1 MLRVGDELITLTD
14 PESSASEAYR
24 TLRTN
29 ILMRNFDKDMKVINI
44 ISTTA
49 QEGKSTCV
57 LNLAMVYAQLQKKV
71 LVIDLDLR
79 MPTIHK
85 KLKLKNKK
93 GISDIIGHQ
102 AEFEEV
108 VLQPYENVDVI
119 TAGTKIPFASEFIQS
134 NALKEFIDERRE
146 EYDLILSDCP
156 PVGLVTDGVVAASYC
171 DGTILV
177 CASNMNDRKEL
188 LRVKDQLEQTQ
199 VNVIGIVMTMMPVQK
214 KYYNSYGY
222 RYGGRYGESPKKSTS
237 KKKKNSL
244 IPKITKKSDKK
255 K

>member
-146 EYDLILSDCP
+146 EYDLILLDCP

-177 CASNMNDRKEL
+177 CASNRNDRKEL

-222 RYGGRYGESPKKSTS
+222 RYSDSQKKTTN
-237 KKKKNSL
+237 KKKQTNLLGSL
-244 IPKITKKSDKK
+244 NKQSGKK

>member
-1 MLRVGDELITLTD
+1 MLRVGDELITLID
-14 PESSASEAYR
+14 PDAPASEAYR

-29 ILMRNFDKDMKVINI
+29 ILMRNFDRDMKVINI

-134 NALKEFIDERRE
+134 NALKEFIEERKK
-146 EYDLILSDCP
+146 EYDLILLDCP
-156 PVGLVTDGVVAASYC
+156 PVGLVTDGIVAASYC

-177 CASNMNDRKEL
+177 CASNRNDRKEL
-188 LRVKDQLEQTQ
+188 LRVQDQLEQTQ
-199 VNVIGIVMTMMPVQK
+199 VNVIGIVMTMMPVQR

-222 RYGGRYGESPKKSTS
+222 RYSDTRKKTTQ
-237 KKKKNSL
+237 KNKNSS
-244 IPKITKKSDKK
+244 IISNITKKSDKK

>member
-1 MLRVGDELITLTD
+1 MLRVGDELITLID
-14 PESSASEAYR
+14 PDAPASEAYR

-29 ILMRNFDKDMKVINI
+29 ILMRNFDRDMKVINI

-108 VLQPYENVDVI
+108 VLQHY
-119 TAGTKIPFASEFIQS
+119 
-134 NALKEFIDERRE
+134 
-146 EYDLILSDCP
+146 
-156 PVGLVTDGVVAASYC
+156 
-171 DGTILV
+171 
-177 CASNMNDRKEL
+177 
-188 LRVKDQLEQTQ
+188 
-199 VNVIGIVMTMMPVQK
+199 
-214 KYYNSYGY
+214 
-222 RYGGRYGESPKKSTS
+222 
-237 KKKKNSL
+237 
-244 IPKITKKSDKK
+244 
-255 K
+255 

>member
-79 MPTIHK
+79 MPAIHK

-134 NALKEFIDERRE
+134 KALKEFIDERRKD
-146 EYDLILSDCP
+146 YDLILLDCP

-177 CASNMNDRKEL
+177 CASNRNDRKEL

-222 RYGGRYGESPKKSTS
+222 RYSDSQKKITP
-237 KKKKNSL
+237 KKKKNTLMSS
-244 IPKITKKSDKK
+244 IAKKSDKK

>member
-24 TLRTN
+24 TFRTN

-146 EYDLILSDCP
+146 EYDLILLDCP

-222 RYGGRYGESPKKSTS
+222 RYSDSQKKTTNKKKQTNLLSSLNKKSG
-237 KKKKNSL
+237 KKK
-244 IPKITKKSDKK
+244 
-255 K
+255 

>member
-14 PESSASEAYR
+14 PDAPASEAYR

-108 VLQPYENVDVI
+108 VLQPYEHVDVI

-134 NALKEFIDERRE
+134 NALKEFIDERRN
-146 EYDLILSDCP
+146 EYDLILLDCP

-177 CASNMNDRKEL
+177 CASNRNDRKEL

-222 RYGGRYGESPKKSTS
+222 RYSDSQKKTPS
-237 KKKKNSL
+237 KKKQTNLLSSL
-244 IPKITKKSDKK
+244 NKKSGKK

>member
-1 MLRVGDELITLTD
+1 MLLSLIHILITLID
-14 PESSASEAYR
+14 PDAPASEAYR

-29 ILMRNFDKDMKVINI
+29 ILMRNFDRDMKIINI

-108 VLQPYENVDVI
+108 VLQPYENVEDVYKRQVGMDPQRPGVDAERFAAAVDRI
-119 TAGTKIPFASEFIQS
+119 PLVSEGAAGQQRNRAVKAGIG
-134 NALKEFIDERRE
+134 
-146 EYDLILSDCP
+146 C
-156 PVGLVTDGVVAASYC
+156 GL
-171 DGTILV
+171 
-177 CASNMNDRKEL
+177 
-188 LRVKDQLEQTQ
+188 
-199 VNVIGIVMTMMPVQK
+199 
-214 KYYNSYGY
+214 
-222 RYGGRYGESPKKSTS
+222 
-237 KKKKNSL
+237 
-244 IPKITKKSDKK
+244 
-255 K
+255 

>member
-1 MLRVGDELITLTD
+1 MLRVGEELITILD

-29 ILMRNFDKDMKVINI
+29 ILMRNFDRDMKVINI

-49 QEGKSTCV
+49 QEGKTTCV

-134 NALKEFIDERRE
+134 NALKEFIEERKK
-146 EYDLILSDCP
+146 EYDLILLDCP
-156 PVGLVTDGVVAASYC
+156 PVGLVTDGIVAASYC

-177 CASNMNDRKEL
+177 CASNRNDRKEL
-188 LRVKDQLEQTQ
+188 LRVKDQFEQTQ
-199 VNVIGIVMTMMPVQK
+199 VNVIGIVMTMMPVQR

-222 RYGGRYGESPKKSTS
+222 RYSDSQKKTAQ
-237 KKKKNSL
+237 KKKKNS
-244 IPKITKKSDKK
+244 IMYSITKKGDKK

>member
-1 MLRVGDELITLTD
+1 MLRVGEELITILD

-24 TLRTN
+24 ILRTN
-29 ILMRNFDKDMKVINI
+29 ILMRNFDRDMKVINI

-49 QEGKSTCV
+49 QEGKTTCV
-57 LNLAMVYAQLQKKV
+57 LNLAMVYAQLQKKA

-134 NALKEFIDERRE
+134 NALKEFIEERKK
-146 EYDLILSDCP
+146 EYDLILLDCP
-156 PVGLVTDGVVAASYC
+156 PVGLVTDGIVAASYC

-177 CASNMNDRKEL
+177 CASNRNDRKEL

-199 VNVIGIVMTMMPVQK
+199 VNVIGIVMTMMPVQR

-222 RYGGRYGESPKKSTS
+222 RYSDTQKKTTQ
-237 KKKKNSL
+237 KKKKNSIL
-244 IPKITKKSDKK
+244 SSITKKSDKK

>member
-1 MLRVGDELITLTD
+1 MLRVGDELITLID

-108 VLQPYENVDVI
+108 VLQPYEHVDVI
-119 TAGTKIPFASEFIQS
+119 TAGTKIPFASESIQS
-134 NALKEFIDERRE
+134 NAIQEF
-146 EYDLILSDCP
+146 DLILLDCP

-177 CASNMNDRKEL
+177 CASNRNDRKEL

-214 KYYNSYGY
+214 K
-222 RYGGRYGESPKKSTS
+222 
-237 KKKKNSL
+237 
-244 IPKITKKSDKK
+244 
-255 K
+255 

>member
-1 MLRVGDELITLTD
+1 MLRVGDELITLID
-14 PESSASEAYR
+14 PDAPRFRSLPDFENQYS
-24 TLRTN
+24 
-29 ILMRNFDKDMKVINI
+29 D
-44 ISTTA
+44 
-49 QEGKSTCV
+49 
-57 LNLAMVYAQLQKKV
+57 AQLRSGYEGHQYYFNDSAGRKKYLCPQFSHGLCSITKKV

-134 NALKEFIDERRE
+134 NALKEFIEERKK
-146 EYDLILSDCP
+146 EYDLILLDCP
-156 PVGLVTDGVVAASYC
+156 PVGLVTDGIVAASYC
-171 DGTILV
+171 DGTILI
-177 CASNMNDRKEL
+177 CASNRNDRKEL

-199 VNVIGIVMTMMPVQK
+199 VNVIGIVMTMMPVQR

-222 RYGGRYGESPKKSTS
+222 RYSDTQKKTTQ
-237 KKKKNSL
+237 KKKKNSIL
-244 IPKITKKSDKK
+244 SSITKKSDKK

>member
-1 MLRVGDELITLTD
+1 MLRVGDELITLID
-14 PESSASEAYR
+14 PDAPASEAYR

-29 ILMRNFDKDMKVINI
+29 ILMRNFDRDMKVINI

-49 QEGKSTCV
+49 QEGKTTRV

-119 TAGTKIPFASEFIQS
+119 TAGTKPPSGSSEKNLWIWWMIS
-134 NALKEFIDERRE
+134 GKSTRGCLTRLLMR
-146 EYDLILSDCP
+146 
-156 PVGLVTDGVVAASYC
+156 
-171 DGTILV
+171 
-177 CASNMNDRKEL
+177 EL
-188 LRVKDQLEQTQ
+188 LMLNEGHR
-199 VNVIGIVMTMMPVQK
+199 
-214 KYYNSYGY
+214 
-222 RYGGRYGESPKKSTS
+222 
-237 KKKKNSL
+237 
-244 IPKITKKSDKK
+244 
-255 K
+255 

>member
-14 PESSASEAYR
+14 PDAPASEAYR

-108 VLQPYENVDVI
+108 VLQPYEYVDVI

-134 NALKEFIDERRE
+134 KALKEFIDEKRN
-146 EYDLILSDCP
+146 EYDLILLDCP
-156 PVGLVTDGVVAASYC
+156 PVGLVTDGVVAAGYC

-177 CASNMNDRKEL
+177 CASNRNDRKEL

-222 RYGGRYGESPKKSTS
+222 RYSDSQKKTPNKKKQTNLLGTLNKKSG
-237 KKKKNSL
+237 KKK
-244 IPKITKKSDKK
+244 
-255 K
+255 

>member
-1 MLRVGDELITLTD
+1 MLRVGEELITILD

-29 ILMRNFDKDMKVINI
+29 ILMRNFDRDMKVINI

-49 QEGKSTCV
+49 QEGKTTCV

-134 NALKEFIDERRE
+134 NALKEFIEERKK
-146 EYDLILSDCP
+146 EYDLILLDCP
-156 PVGLVTDGVVAASYC
+156 PVGLVTDGIVAASYC

-177 CASNMNDRKEL
+177 CASNRNDRKEL
-188 LRVKDQLEQTQ
+188 LRVKDQFEQAQ
-199 VNVIGIVMTMMPVQK
+199 VNVIGIVMTMMPVQR

-222 RYGGRYGESPKKSTS
+222 RYSDSQKKTAQ
-237 KKKKNSL
+237 KKKKNS
-244 IPKITKKSDKK
+244 IMSSITKKGDKK

>member
-1 MLRVGDELITLTD
+1 MLRVGEELITILD

-24 TLRTN
+24 ILRTN
-29 ILMRNFDKDMKVINI
+29 ILMRNFDRDMKVINI

-49 QEGKSTCV
+49 QEGKTTCV
-57 LNLAMVYAQLQKKV
+57 LNLAMVYAQLQKKA

-134 NALKEFIDERRE
+134 NALKEFIEERKK
-146 EYDLILSDCP
+146 EYDLILLDCP
-156 PVGLVTDGVVAASYC
+156 PVGLV
-171 DGTILV
+171 
-177 CASNMNDRKEL
+177 ASNRNDRKEL

-199 VNVIGIVMTMMPVQK
+199 VNVIGIVMTMMPVQR

-222 RYGGRYGESPKKSTS
+222 RYSDTQKKTTQ
-237 KKKKNSL
+237 KKKKNSIL
-244 IPKITKKSDKK
+244 SSITKKSDKK

>member
-14 PESSASEAYR
+14 PDAPASEAYR

-108 VLQPYENVDVI
+108 VLQPYEHVDVI

-134 NALKEFIDERRE
+134 NALKVFIDERRE
-146 EYDLILSDCP
+146 EYDLILLDCP

-177 CASNMNDRKEL
+177 CASNRNDRKEL

-222 RYGGRYGESPKKSTS
+222 RYSDSQKKAPNKKKQTNLLSSLNKKSG
-237 KKKKNSL
+237 KKK
-244 IPKITKKSDKK
+244 
-255 K
+255 

>member
-1 MLRVGDELITLTD
+1 MLRVGDELITLID
-14 PESSASEAYR
+14 PDAPASEAYR

-29 ILMRNFDKDMKVINI
+29 ILMRNFDRDMKVINI

-79 MPTIHK
+79 MPSIHK

-102 AEFEEV
+102 AEVEEV
-108 VLQPYENVDVI
+108 VVQPYENVDVI

-134 NALKEFIDERRE
+134 NALKEFIEERKK
-146 EYDLILSDCP
+146 EYDLILLDCP
-156 PVGLVTDGVVAASYC
+156 PVGLVTDGIVAASYC

-177 CASNMNDRKEL
+177 CASNRNDRKEL

-199 VNVIGIVMTMMPVQK
+199 VNVIGIVMTMMPVQR

-222 RYGGRYGESPKKSTS
+222 RYSDTQKKTTQ
-237 KKKKNSL
+237 KKKKSSIISN
-244 IPKITKKSDKK
+244 ITKKSDKK

>member
-1 MLRVGDELITLTD
+1 MLRVGEELITILD

-24 TLRTN
+24 ILRTN
-29 ILMRNFDKDMKVINI
+29 ILMRNFDRDMKVINI

-49 QEGKSTCV
+49 QEGKTTCV

-134 NALKEFIDERRE
+134 NALKEFIEERKK
-146 EYDLILSDCP
+146 EYDLILLDCP
-156 PVGLVTDGVVAASYC
+156 PVGLVTDGIVAASYC
-171 DGTILV
+171 DGTILI
-177 CASNMNDRKEL
+177 CASNRNDRKEL

-199 VNVIGIVMTMMPVQK
+199 VNVIGIVMTMMPVQR

-222 RYGGRYGESPKKSTS
+222 RYSDTQKKTTQ
-237 KKKKNSL
+237 KNKKNSIL
-244 IPKITKKSDKK
+244 SSITIKSYKK

>member
-1 MLRVGDELITLTD
+1 MLRVGDELITLID
-14 PESSASEAYR
+14 PDAPASEAYR

-29 ILMRNFDKDMKVINI
+29 ILMRNFDRDMKVINI

-134 NALKEFIDERRE
+134 NALKEFIEERKK
-146 EYDLILSDCP
+146 EYDLILLDCP
-156 PVGLVTDGVVAASYC
+156 PVGLVTDGIVAASYC

-177 CASNMNDRKEL
+177 CASNRNDRKEL
-188 LRVKDQLEQTQ
+188 LRVKDQFEQTQ
-199 VNVIGIVMTMMPVQK
+199 VNVIGIVMTMMPVQR

-222 RYGGRYGESPKKSTS
+222 RYSDSQKKTAQ
-237 KKKKNSL
+237 KKKKNS
-244 IPKITKKSDKK
+244 IMSSITKKGDKK

>member
-1 MLRVGDELITLTD
+1 MLRVSDELITLID
-14 PESSASEAYR
+14 PDAPASESYR

-29 ILMRNFDKDMKVINI
+29 ILMRNFDRDMKIINI
-44 ISTTA
+44 ISATA
-49 QEGKSTCV
+49 QEGKTTCV

-134 NALKEFIDERRE
+134 NALKEFIEERKK
-146 EYDLILSDCP
+146 EYDLILLDCP
-156 PVGLVTDGVVAASYC
+156 PVGLVTDGIVAASYC

-177 CASNMNDRKEL
+177 CASNRNDRKEL

-199 VNVIGIVMTMMPVQK
+199 VNVIGIVMTMMPVQR
-214 KYYNSYGY
+214 KYYNSYSY
-222 RYGGRYGESPKKSTS
+222 RYSDSQKKPAT
-237 KKKKNSL
+237 KKKKNSIL
-244 IPKITKKSDKK
+244 SNITKKNDKK

>member
-14 PESSASEAYR
+14 PDAPASEAYR

-108 VLQPYENVDVI
+108 VLQPYEHVDVI

-134 NALKEFIDERRE
+134 NALKVFIDERRA
-146 EYDLILSDCP
+146 EYDLILLDCP

-177 CASNMNDRKEL
+177 CASNRNDRKEL

-222 RYGGRYGESPKKSTS
+222 RYSDSQKKIPS
-237 KKKKNSL
+237 KKKKTNLLGSL
-244 IPKITKKSDKK
+244 NKKSGKK

>member
-14 PESSASEAYR
+14 PDAPASEAYR

-134 NALKEFIDERRE
+134 NALKEFIDERRN
-146 EYDLILSDCP
+146 EYDLILLDCP
-156 PVGLVTDGVVAASYC
+156 PVGLVTDGVVAANYC

-177 CASNMNDRKEL
+177 CASNRNDRKEL

-222 RYGGRYGESPKKSTS
+222 RYSDSQKKTPNKKKQTNLLGTLNKKSG
-237 KKKKNSL
+237 KKK
-244 IPKITKKSDKK
+244 
-255 K
+255 

>member
-1 MLRVGDELITLTD
+1 MLRVGDELITLID
-14 PESSASEAYR
+14 PDAPASEAYR

-29 ILMRNFDKDMKVINI
+29 ILMRNFDRDMKVINI

-134 NALKEFIDERRE
+134 NALKEFIEERKK
-146 EYDLILSDCP
+146 EYDLILLDCP
-156 PVGLVTDGVVAASYC
+156 PVGLVTDGIVSASYC

-177 CASNMNDRKEL
+177 CASNRNDRKEL

-199 VNVIGIVMTMMPVQK
+199 VNVIGIVMTMMPVQR

-222 RYGGRYGESPKKSTS
+222 RYSDTQKKTTQ
-237 KKKKNSL
+237 KKKKNSIL
-244 IPKITKKSDKK
+244 SSITKKGDKK

>member
-1 MLRVGDELITLTD
+1 MLRIGDELITLTD
-14 PESSASEAYR
+14 PDAPAAEAYR

-102 AEFEEV
+102 AEFDEV

-134 NALKEFIDERRE
+134 KALKEFIDNKRR
-146 EYDLILSDCP
+146 EYDLVLLDCP

-177 CASNMNDRKEL
+177 CASNRNDRKEL

-199 VNVIGIVMTMMPVQK
+199 INVVGIVMTMMPVQR
-214 KYYNSYGY
+214 KYYSSYGY
-222 RYGGRYGESPKKSTS
+222 RYSESQKRLPA
-237 KKKKNSL
+237 KKKKPNFFAALS
-244 IPKITKKSDKK
+244 KKNGKK

>member
-1 MLRVGDELITLTD
+1 M
-14 PESSASEAYR
+14 
-24 TLRTN
+24 
-29 ILMRNFDKDMKVINI
+29 
-44 ISTTA
+44 
-49 QEGKSTCV
+49 
-57 LNLAMVYAQLQKKV
+57 
-71 LVIDLDLR
+71 R

-134 NALKEFIDERRE
+134 NALKEFIEERKK
-146 EYDLILSDCP
+146 EYDLILLDCP
-156 PVGLVTDGVVAASYC
+156 PVGLVTDGIVAASYC

-177 CASNMNDRKEL
+177 CASNRNDRKEL

-199 VNVIGIVMTMMPVQK
+199 VNVIGIVMTMMPVQR

-222 RYGGRYGESPKKSTS
+222 RYSDTQKKTTQ
-237 KKKKNSL
+237 KKKKNSIL
-244 IPKITKKSDKK
+244 SSITKKSDKK

>member
-1 MLRVGDELITLTD
+1 MLRVGDELITLID

-108 VLQPYENVDVI
+108 VLQPYEHVDVI

-134 NALKEFIDERRE
+134 NALKEFIDKRRE
-146 EYDLILSDCP
+146 EYDLILLDCP

-177 CASNMNDRKEL
+177 CASNRNDRKEL

-199 VNVIGIVMTMMPVQK
+199 VNVIGIAMTMMPIQK

-222 RYGGRYGESPKKSTS
+222 RYSDSQKKTTS
-237 KKKKNSL
+237 KKKKASLLNSF
-244 IPKITKKSDKK
+244 TKKSGKK